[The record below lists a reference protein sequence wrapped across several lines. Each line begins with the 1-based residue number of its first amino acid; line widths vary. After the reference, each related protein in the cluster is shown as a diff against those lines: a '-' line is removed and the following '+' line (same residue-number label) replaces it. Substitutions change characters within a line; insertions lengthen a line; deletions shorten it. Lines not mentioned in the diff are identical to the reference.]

1 MQCLL
6 MSIFHK
12 ILRWLDDLAYVWRIE
27 LRQVLRDEGVLLFC
41 IVVPIVYPLLYS
53 WVYNNENIH
62 EVPVAVVDQSHSQL
76 SRQFI
81 RMCDASPDV
90 HVAYYA
96 VDLDD
101 AQSLVS
107 RQIVKGIYLIP
118 EDFATRVN
126 RLEQATVSVY
136 CDMALMLTY
145 KAIYQTAMAVSQ
157 KMGAGIQTKLAGKY
171 TKREEVI
178 NASPLDVEE
187 VAMFNP
193 QAGYGTAILP
203 AVLILI
209 IQQTLALG
217 IGLAAGT
224 ARERNRYGDL
234 VPIHP
239 SYGGVGRIVSG
250 KALCYLMVYAVMST
264 YLVLVVP
271 KFFSFIHIAAWQDLL
286 LMMIPYVLAC
296 VFFGLTV
303 SCLVRY
309 RENVILLMVF
319 VSLPLL
325 FLTGVSWPQSSIP
338 GYLQGVSWLFPSTFG
353 VRAYLRL
360 NTMGATL
367 GDITLEMR
375 CLWIQVAAYLGTACL
390 VYGHQLRTTQ
400 KHASE
405 RLDYLRKKRE
415 VRLALK
421 AKGHYTTKT
430 TD

>member
-1 MQCLL
+1 

-101 AQSLVS
+101 A
-107 RQIVKGIYLIP
+107 
-118 EDFATRVN
+118 
-126 RLEQATVSVY
+126 
-136 CDMALMLTY
+136 TY

-171 TKREEVI
+171 TKHEEVI

-421 AKGHYTTKT
+421 AKGHNTTKT

>member
-1 MQCLL
+1 

-12 ILRWLDDLAYVWRIE
+12 ILRWLDDLAYVWRFE

-76 SRQFI
+76 SRQYI

-415 VRLALK
+415 VRLAMK
-421 AKGHYTTKT
+421 AKGHNTTKT

>member
-1 MQCLL
+1 

-12 ILRWLDDLAYVWRIE
+12 ILKWLDDAAYVWRFE

-41 IVVPIVYPLLYS
+41 IVVPLIYPLLYS
-53 WVYNNENIH
+53 WVYNNENIR
-62 EVPVAVVDQSHSQL
+62 EVPVVVVDQSHSAL

-81 RMCDASPDV
+81 RMCDASSEV
-90 HVAYYA
+90 HVVSYA

-126 RLEQATVSVY
+126 RMQQATVSVY

-157 KMGAGIQTKLAGKY
+157 QMGAEIQTKLSGNY
-171 TKREEVI
+171 TAREDLI
-178 NASPLDVEE
+178 TTSPLDVEE

-193 QAGYGTAILP
+193 QAGYGTAVLP
-203 AVLILI
+203 AVLMLI

-239 SYGGVGRIVSG
+239 SYGGIGRIISG
-250 KALCYLMVYAVMST
+250 KTLCYLMVYAIMTV
-264 YLVLVVP
+264 YLTIAVP
-271 KFFSFIHIAAWQDLL
+271 KMFHFIHIATWQDLSL
-286 LMMIPYVLAC
+286 LLIPYLLAC
-296 VFFGLTV
+296 VFFGMTV
-303 SCLVRY
+303 SCLVRF
-309 RENVILLMVF
+309 RENVILLVVF

-325 FLTGVSWPQSSIP
+325 FLTGVSWPQTSIP

-360 NTMGATL
+360 NSMGASVADVSSEL
-367 GDITLEMR
+367 R
-375 CLWIQVAAYLGTACL
+375 CLWIQVAAYLGTTCL
-390 VYGHQLRTTQ
+390 VYGHQLRITRQ
-400 KHASE
+400 HASE

-421 AKGHYTTKT
+421 KRQQ
-430 TD
+430 

>member
-1 MQCLL
+1 

-12 ILRWLDDLAYVWRIE
+12 ILKWLDDAAYVWRFE

-41 IVVPIVYPLLYS
+41 IVVPLIYPLLYS
-53 WVYNNENIH
+53 WVYNNENIR
-62 EVPVAVVDQSHSQL
+62 EVPVVVVDQSHSAL

-81 RMCDASPDV
+81 RMCDASSEV
-90 HVAYYA
+90 HVVSYA

-101 AQSLVS
+101 AQSRVS

-126 RLEQATVSVY
+126 RMQQATVSVY

-157 KMGAGIQTKLAGKY
+157 QMGAEIQTKLSGNY
-171 TKREEVI
+171 TAREDLI
-178 NASPLDVEE
+178 TTSPLDVEE

-193 QAGYGTAILP
+193 QAGYGTAVLP
-203 AVLILI
+203 AVLMLI

-239 SYGGVGRIVSG
+239 SYGGIGRIISG
-250 KALCYLMVYAVMST
+250 KTLCYLMVYAIMTV
-264 YLVLVVP
+264 YLTIAVP
-271 KFFSFIHIAAWQDLL
+271 KMFHFIHIATWQDLSL
-286 LMMIPYVLAC
+286 LLIPYLLAC
-296 VFFGLTV
+296 VFFGMTV
-303 SCLVRY
+303 SCLVRF
-309 RENVILLMVF
+309 RENVILLVVF

-325 FLTGVSWPQSSIP
+325 FLTGVSWPQTSIP

-360 NTMGATL
+360 NSMGASVADVSSEL
-367 GDITLEMR
+367 R
-375 CLWIQVAAYLGTACL
+375 CLWIQVAAYLGTTCL
-390 VYGHQLRTTQ
+390 VYGHQLRITRQ
-400 KHASE
+400 HASE

-421 AKGHYTTKT
+421 KRQQ
-430 TD
+430 

>member
-1 MQCLL
+1 

-12 ILRWLDDLAYVWRIE
+12 ILKWLDDAAYVWRFE

-41 IVVPIVYPLLYS
+41 IVVPLIYPLLYS
-53 WVYNNENIH
+53 WVYNNENIR
-62 EVPVAVVDQSHSQL
+62 EVPVVVVDQSHSAL

-81 RMCDASPDV
+81 RMCDASSEV
-90 HVAYYA
+90 HVVSYA

-126 RLEQATVSVY
+126 RMQQATVSVY

-157 KMGAGIQTKLAGKY
+157 QMGAEIQTKLSGNY
-171 TKREEVI
+171 TAREDLI
-178 NASPLDVEE
+178 TTSPLDIEE

-193 QAGYGTAILP
+193 QAGYGTAVLP
-203 AVLILI
+203 AVLMLI

-239 SYGGVGRIVSG
+239 SYGGIGRIISG
-250 KALCYLMVYAVMST
+250 KTLCYLMVYAIMTV
-264 YLVLVVP
+264 YLTIAVP
-271 KFFSFIHIAAWQDLL
+271 KMFHFIHIATWQDLSL
-286 LMMIPYVLAC
+286 LLIPYLLAC
-296 VFFGLTV
+296 VFFGMTV
-303 SCLVRY
+303 SCLVRF
-309 RENVILLMVF
+309 RENVILLVVF

-325 FLTGVSWPQSSIP
+325 FLTGVSWPQTSIP

-360 NTMGATL
+360 NSMGASVADVSSEL
-367 GDITLEMR
+367 R
-375 CLWIQVAAYLGTACL
+375 CLWIQVAAYLGTTCL
-390 VYGHQLRTTQ
+390 VYGHQLRITRQ
-400 KHASE
+400 HASE

-421 AKGHYTTKT
+421 KRQQ
-430 TD
+430 

>member
-1 MQCLL
+1 

-12 ILRWLDDLAYVWRIE
+12 ILHWLDDAAYVWRYE
-27 LRQVLRDEGVLLFC
+27 FRQVLRDEGVLLFC
-41 IVVPIVYPLLYS
+41 IVVPLVYPLLYS
-53 WVYNNENIH
+53 WVYNNETVH
-62 EVPVAVVDQSHSQL
+62 EVPVVVVDQSHSPL

-90 HVAYYA
+90 RVAYYA
-96 VDLDD
+96 ADLDD

-107 RQIVKGIYLIP
+107 RQVVKGIYLIP
-118 EDFATRVN
+118 EDFATNVN
-126 RLEQATVSVY
+126 RLQQGTVSVY

-157 KMGAGIQTKLAGKY
+157 QMGAQIQTRLSGNY
-171 TKREEVI
+171 TVREDLI
-178 NASPLDVEE
+178 TTSPLDVEE

-193 QAGYGTAILP
+193 QGGYGTAVLP
-203 AVLILI
+203 AVLMLI

-234 VPIHP
+234 IPIHP
-239 SYGGVGRIVSG
+239 SYGGVGRVVSG
-250 KALCYLMVYAVMST
+250 KALCYLMVYAVMSA
-264 YLVLVVP
+264 YLALVVP
-271 KFFSFIHIAAWQDLL
+271 RWFDFIRIAPWQDLL
-286 LMMIPYVLAC
+286 QMMIPYLLAC
-296 VFFGLTV
+296 VFFGMTV

-325 FLTGVSWPQSSIP
+325 FLTGVSWPQTSIP

-367 GDITLEMR
+367 ADVTFEVR
-375 CLWIQVAAYLGTACL
+375 CLWIQVVFYLAATSL
-390 VYGHQLRTTQ
+390 VYGLQLRTTRQ
-400 KHASE
+400 HAQE
-405 RLDYLRKKRE
+405 RLHYLRKKRE

-421 AKGHYTTKT
+421 KRK
-430 TD
+430 

>member
-1 MQCLL
+1 
-6 MSIFHK
+6 MSIYRKFIK
-12 ILRWLDDLAYVWRIE
+12 WLDDAAYVWRFE
-27 LRQVLRDEGVLLFC
+27 LQQVLRDEGVLLFC
-41 IVVPIVYPLLYS
+41 IVVPLVYPLLYS
-53 WVYNNENIH
+53 WIYNNEGIH
-62 EVPVAVVDQSHSQL
+62 EVPVAVVDLSHSQQ

-81 RMCDASPDV
+81 RMCDASADV

-96 VDLDD
+96 EDLDD

-107 RQIVKGIYLIP
+107 RQVVKGIYYIP
-118 EDFATRVN
+118 EDFATHLN
-126 RLEQATVSVY
+126 RMEQGTVSVY

-157 KMGAGIQTKLAGKY
+157 QMGAQIQTRLSGNY
-171 TKREEVI
+171 TAREDLI
-178 NASPLDVEE
+178 STSPLDVEE

-193 QAGYGTAILP
+193 QGGYGTAVLP

-234 VPIHP
+234 IPIHP
-239 SYGGVGRIVSG
+239 SYGGIGRVVSG
-250 KALCYLMVYAVMST
+250 KAVCYLMVYAVMGT
-264 YLVLVVP
+264 YLVMVVP
-271 KFFSFIHIAAWQDLL
+271 RFFSFIHMAPWQNLL
-286 LMMIPYVLAC
+286 ALMIPYLLAC
-296 VFFGLTV
+296 VFFGMTV

-325 FLTGVSWPQSSIP
+325 FLSGVSWPQTSIP

-353 VRAYLRL
+353 IRAYLRL
-360 NTMGATL
+360 NSMGASI
-367 GDITLEMR
+367 GDVSLELR
-375 CLWIQVAAYLGTACL
+375 CLWIQTAVYFGIACL
-390 VYGHQLRTTQ
+390 VYGHQLHISRQ
-400 KHASE
+400 HACE

-415 VRLALK
+415 VHLGMKRINTSK
-421 AKGHYTTKT
+421 K
-430 TD
+430 

>member
-1 MQCLL
+1 

-12 ILRWLDDLAYVWRIE
+12 ILKWLDDAAYVWRFE

-41 IVVPIVYPLLYS
+41 IVVPLIYPLLYS
-53 WVYNNENIH
+53 WVYNNENIR
-62 EVPVAVVDQSHSQL
+62 EVPVVVVDQSHSAL

-81 RMCDASPDV
+81 RMCDASSEV
-90 HVAYYA
+90 HVVSYA

-126 RLEQATVSVY
+126 RMQQATVSVY

-157 KMGAGIQTKLAGKY
+157 QMGAEIQTKLSGNY
-171 TKREEVI
+171 TAREDLI
-178 NASPLDVEE
+178 TTSPLDVEE

-193 QAGYGTAILP
+193 QAGYGTAVLP
-203 AVLILI
+203 AVLMLI

-239 SYGGVGRIVSG
+239 SYGGIGRIISG
-250 KALCYLMVYAVMST
+250 KTLCYLMVYAIMAT
-264 YLVLVVP
+264 YLTIAVP
-271 KFFSFIHIAAWQDLL
+271 KMFHFIHIATWQDLSL
-286 LMMIPYVLAC
+286 LMIPYLLAC
-296 VFFGLTV
+296 VFFGMTV
-303 SCLVRY
+303 SCLVRF

-325 FLTGVSWPQSSIP
+325 FLTGVSWPQTSIP

-360 NTMGATL
+360 NSMGASVADVSSEL
-367 GDITLEMR
+367 R
-375 CLWIQVAAYLGTACL
+375 CLWIQVAAYLGTTCL
-390 VYGHQLRTTQ
+390 VYGHQLRITRQ
-400 KHASE
+400 HASE

-421 AKGHYTTKT
+421 KRQQ
-430 TD
+430 

>member
-1 MQCLL
+1 
-6 MSIFHK
+6 
-12 ILRWLDDLAYVWRIE
+12 LDDAAYVWRFE

-41 IVVPIVYPLLYS
+41 IVVPLVYPLLYS
-53 WVYNNENIH
+53 WVYNNESIR
-62 EVPVAVVDQSHSQL
+62 EVPVVVVDQSHSAL

-81 RMCDASPDV
+81 RMCDASSEV
-90 HVAYYA
+90 HVVSYA

-126 RLEQATVSVY
+126 RMQQATVSIY

-157 KMGAGIQTKLAGKY
+157 QMGAEIQTKLSGNY
-171 TKREEVI
+171 TAREDLI
-178 NASPLDVEE
+178 TTSPLDVEE

-193 QAGYGTAILP
+193 QAGYGTAVLP
-203 AVLILI
+203 AVLMLI

-239 SYGGVGRIVSG
+239 SYGGIGRIISG
-250 KALCYLMVYAVMST
+250 KTLCYLMVYAIMAT
-264 YLVLVVP
+264 YLTIVVP
-271 KFFSFIHIAAWQDLL
+271 KMFHFIHIATWQDLSL
-286 LMMIPYVLAC
+286 LLIPYLLAC
-296 VFFGLTV
+296 VFFGMTV
-303 SCLVRY
+303 SCLVRF
-309 RENVILLMVF
+309 RENVILLAVF

-325 FLTGVSWPQSSIP
+325 FLTGVSWPQTSIP

-360 NTMGATL
+360 NSMGASVADVSSEL
-367 GDITLEMR
+367 R
-375 CLWIQVAAYLGTACL
+375 CLWIQVAAYLGTTCL
-390 VYGHQLRTTQ
+390 VYGHQLRITRQ
-400 KHASE
+400 HASE

-421 AKGHYTTKT
+421 KRQQ
-430 TD
+430 

>member
-1 MQCLL
+1 

-126 RLEQATVSVY
+126 RLEQGTVSVY

-203 AVLILI
+203 AVLLLI

-421 AKGHYTTKT
+421 AKGHNTTKT